1 MALCWPPRPAARI
14 PVRVSPK
21 ACGDEVAGWVNGALD
36 VRVAALPRRGR
47 ANAAVERLLA
57 EVLGVTRSQV
67 RVVSGHAARR
77 KLVEID
83 DIDDEE
89 IERRLPGRWQPR
101 PDAGPEPWGRSRN

>member
-1 MALCWPPRPAARI
+1 MATSWPPRPAARI

-21 ACGDEVAGWVNGALD
+21 ACGDEVAGWVDGALD
-36 VRVAALPRRGR
+36 VRVAAQPRRGR

-57 EVLGVTRSQV
+57 EVLGVTPSQV

-83 DIDDEE
+83 DMDDDE
-89 IERRLPGRWQPR
+89 IERRLPGRWQSR
-101 PDAGPEPWGRSRN
+101 PDGGTEPWRTARH